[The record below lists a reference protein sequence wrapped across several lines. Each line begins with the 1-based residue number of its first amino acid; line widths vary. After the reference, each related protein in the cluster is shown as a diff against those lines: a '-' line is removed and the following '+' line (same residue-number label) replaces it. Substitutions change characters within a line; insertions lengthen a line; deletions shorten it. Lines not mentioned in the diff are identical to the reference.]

1 MSENVDQFSIYT
13 AKVFEILY
21 DSFPVPTSI
30 DRREVIAE
38 YLTFDDNSEE
48 LKNLKIKRDFADIVD
63 HVDDEELKAKV
74 KEKRLAIEARLAE
87 LEREQRDD
95 VERQERIFGG
105 TLDFLCWEG
114 LIRNCDRGYQLTAK
128 GFSHLNKS
136 FKGGEIADEQDK
148 NISVLKAVFEKSSDT
163 SLQVAAGTAVN
174 VLSKILGYG

>member
-1 MSENVDQFSIYT
+1 MSDNVDQFSIYA

-21 DSFPVPTSI
+21 DSFPVPSAI

-38 YLTFDDNSEE
+38 YLTFDNDEE
-48 LKNLKIKRDFADIVD
+48 LKKLKIARDFADIVD
-63 HVDDEELKAKV
+63 HVDDEELKAKA
-74 KEKRLAIEARLAE
+74 KEKRPAIEARLAE
-87 LEREQRDD
+87 LERDQRND
-95 VERQERIFGG
+95 VERQEQIFNG

-114 LIRNCDRGYQLTAK
+114 LIRDCDNGYQLTAK

-163 SLQVAAGTAVN
+163 SLQVAAGTMVN
-174 VLSKILGYG
+174 VLTKVLGYG